1 MRGRR
6 RLRGI
11 SGRDGD
17 EQPTARRL
25 DRDKV
30 TRLLPVAGIGAPGTN
45 SREWMC
51 WNKAHRP
58 KNKTCEMSRFLLR
71 RTWEPK
77 QQKKDNQGRLLR
89 TPGCKVRSLNS
100 SKMRPASRKA
110 AAAAG
115 DRRRRLEEVVSS
127 GPRFNQQVTV
137 GPLSHDLRSTRKSP
151 WERVGDGGKEPPA
164 THPFFPLLYPNRTP
178 CHQLAGHMAHS

>member
-25 DRDKV
+25 DRNKV

-51 WNKAHRP
+51 WNKAHRL
-58 KNKTCEMSRFLLR
+58 KNKTCEMSRFLL
-71 RTWEPK
+71 
-77 QQKKDNQGRLLR
+77 
-89 TPGCKVRSLNS
+89 
-100 SKMRPASRKA
+100 PAYLGAKA
-110 AAAAG
+110 TKEG
-115 DRRRRLEEVVSS
+115 Q
-127 GPRFNQQVTV
+127 P
-137 GPLSHDLRSTRKSP
+137 RSTTPYAWLQGAQS
-151 WERVGDGGKEPPA
+151 E
-164 THPFFPLLYPNRTP
+164 LL
-178 CHQLAGHMAHS
+178 QDASSQ